1 MEVGRGS
8 AVSNNDF
15 QERRKTKTKKK
26 FGSLPLGVFL
36 SFNDRGVHP
45 KCPNASNS
53 YHKCGRHCFDKI
65 PPEGDS
71 DWGKKFEKEGVN
83 PNCPNASNPYHKCA
97 EYCLENLQDQPAMKP
112 KEEKKGGLTTDRLVK
127 SECKFTSNPYHV
139 CAEYCLESV
148 PTRDQPEQTMRLK
161 SSREVKKAPMKK
173 ERTTGSPPP
182 CKHKSIPYHEC
193 TEICLQSAPNR
204 NLAKREKP
212 NGDSVNSDKRNAHLN
227 RSASVPFHTVTE
239 YCLEDTLEKEHP
251 KRAIKPK
258 EESDIVATV
267 KSRVIHEGKSNN
279 SHGSTTFRVQN
290 VPDRKTKEGENPGG
304 VSITTDN
311 TSEHHKPKHLSSPHQ
326 KMTEYF
332 FEDTAEKELPQG
344 VKLEEEIEV
353 VRSLPER
360 EHHEGFMKSKKDK
373 AVDLLER
380 GLSSRQDVPRGRA
393 TLKAKEEKKVFSSPP
408 RMNSECKNAS
418 NPYHKCAEFCNE
430 IVLERDQSGK
440 TFTMSKQKE
449 IVDFPSE
456 GAVNPDCQY
465 ASNPYHVCA
474 EYCFENVPKREKR
487 RQEKPNGDSVKSD
500 KRNVHLNRSASVPF
514 HTVTEYCLED
524 TLEKEH
530 PKRAIKPKEES
541 DIVATVKSRV
551 IHEGK
556 SNNSHG
562 STTFRV
568 QNVPDRK
575 TNEGENPGGVSI
587 ATDNTSEHHK
597 PKHLSS
603 PHQKMTEYFFEDTAE
618 KELPEGVKLEEEIE
632 VVRSLP
638 EREHHEGFMK
648 SKEDKAVDLLERG
661 LSSRQDVPRA
671 RAILKAKEEKKV
683 FSSLPRM
690 NSECKNASNPY
701 HKCAEF
707 CNEIVLER
715 DQPGKTFTRSKQK
728 EIVDFPSE
736 GAVNPDCQFASNPY
750 HVCAEYCFE
759 NVPKRENRR
768 QDMKLKGL
776 KELKILL
783 SNKKITSGQPQCNF
797 ASNPYHKCTEYC
809 LNSNMPDRAIKT
821 NEMKK
826 DNNYSTRRDVDPN
839 QKHASKK
846 NEEAEGIKAFKEKN
860 RDSSLRENKRDL
872 IMERKSSASSSL
884 QDDGMK
890 KRSAE
895 SKHVDASNPI
905 NDKFDSRDVTK
916 DLHSAKVVDMILKE
930 PAAVQLTDSSDILHE
945 WAKYCSQKGAD
956 VVGIPVQEK
965 IANAEGEVFL
975 KEHAS
980 ENQKVQTNR
989 RLACSL
995 PILLLFLLG
1004 FVLSAVRGIQMIHSF
1019 IVSPEKFKG
1028 GGEKMKAEGD
1038 GDHECRIVS
1047 DPYHICADCCFQ
1059 GSGE

>member
-1 MEVGRGS
+1 MEVGRDS
-8 AVSNNDF
+8 SVSNNDF
-15 QERRKTKTKKK
+15 QERRKTKTKTKKK

-71 DWGKKFEKEGVN
+71 DRGKKFEKEGVN

-112 KEEKKGGLTTDRLVK
+112 KEEKKGGLATDRLVK
-127 SECKFTSNPYHV
+127 FECKFASNPYHV

-148 PTRDQPEQTMRLK
+148 PTRDLPEQTMRLK
-161 SSREVKKAPMKK
+161 SSREVKMAPMKK

-204 NLAKREKP
+204 NFAKREKP
-212 NGDSVNSDKRNAHLN
+212 NGDSVKSDKRNAHLN

-258 EESDIVATV
+258 EESDIV
-267 KSRVIHEGKSNN
+267 
-279 SHGSTTFRVQN
+279 TTFRVQN
-290 VPDRKTKEGENPGG
+290 VPDRKINEGENPEG

-332 FEDTAEKELPQG
+332 FEDTAGKELPEG
-344 VKLEEEIEV
+344 EVKLEEEIEV

-360 EHHEGFMKSKKDK
+360 EHHEGF
-373 AVDLLER
+373 L
-380 GLSSRQDVPRGRA
+380 
-393 TLKAKEEKKVFSSPP
+393 
-408 RMNSECKNAS
+408 
-418 NPYHKCAEFCNE
+418 
-430 IVLERDQSGK
+430 
-440 TFTMSKQKE
+440 
-449 IVDFPSE
+449 
-456 GAVNPDCQY
+456 
-465 ASNPYHVCA
+465 
-474 EYCFENVPKREKR
+474 
-487 RQEKPNGDSVKSD
+487 
-500 KRNVHLNRSASVPF
+500 
-514 HTVTEYCLED
+514 
-524 TLEKEH
+524 
-530 PKRAIKPKEES
+530 
-541 DIVATVKSRV
+541 
-551 IHEGK
+551 
-556 SNNSHG
+556 
-562 STTFRV
+562 
-568 QNVPDRK
+568 
-575 TNEGENPGGVSI
+575 
-587 ATDNTSEHHK
+587 
-597 PKHLSS
+597 
-603 PHQKMTEYFFEDTAE
+603 
-618 KELPEGVKLEEEIE
+618 
-632 VVRSLP
+632 
-638 EREHHEGFMK
+638 K

-661 LSSRQDVPRA
+661 LSSRQNVPKA
-671 RAILKAKEEKKV
+671 RATLKAKEEKKV

-728 EIVDFPSE
+728 ERVDFPSE

-759 NVPKRENRR
+759 NVPKREKRW
-768 QDMKLKGL
+768 QGMELKGL
-776 KELKILL
+776 KELKNLL

-809 LNSNMPDRAIKT
+809 LNSNMPDGEIIAAIKT
-821 NEMKK
+821 NERKK
-826 DNNYSTRRDVDPN
+826 DNNYSTRRDVDPIH
-839 QKHASKK
+839 KHPSKK
-846 NEEAEGIKAFKEKN
+846 NEEAEGIKATFKEKT
-860 RDSSLRENKRDL
+860 RDSSLGENKRDHL
-872 IMERKSSASSSL
+872 IMERKSSASSSS

-905 NDKFDSRDVTK
+905 NDKFDSRGATK
-916 DLHSAKVVDMILKE
+916 DLHSAKVVDMNLKE
-930 PAAVQLTDSSDILHE
+930 PADVQLTDSSDILHE
-945 WAKYCSQKGAD
+945 WTKYCSQKCAVD
-956 VVGIPVQEK
+956 VGMPVPEK
-965 IANAEGEVFL
+965 IANVEGEVFL
-975 KEHAS
+975 KEYAS
-980 ENQKVQTNR
+980 GNQKVQTNGR
-989 RLACSL
+989 LLACSL
-995 PILLLFLLG
+995 PISLLFLLG
-1004 FVLSAVRGIQMIHSF
+1004 FVLSAVHRIQMIHSF

-1038 GDHECRIVS
+1038 GDRECRIVS
-1047 DPYHICADCCFQ
+1047 DPYHICADCCSQ
-1059 GSGE
+1059 GSDE